1 MKTIVKFG
9 ILTFMILGLVNFVP
23 DIRIISQFVGMD
35 NLMICLVMSF
45 SILFGIKAYINN
57 ELGESGYKYTTGL
70 LVGLRITLI
79 IVLIFG
85 IVGGYMK
92 WKYTSIIDGDFI
104 HFTDSFFDAVM
115 RYGLPGIIL
124 AFWIPYFND
133 FQGEKINSRQ
143 PQADLLDSDL

>member
-9 ILTFMILGLVNFVP
+9 ILTFMILGLVNLVP
-23 DIRIISQFVGMD
+23 DIRIISEFVGMD

-57 ELGESGYKYTTGL
+57 ELGESVYKYTTGL
-70 LVGLRITLI
+70 LVGLGITLI

-85 IVGGYMK
+85 IVGGYMI
-92 WKYTSIIDGDFI
+92 WQYASVDGDFI
-104 HFTDSFFDAVM
+104 HFINGFFDAVM
-115 RYGLPGIIL
+115 RYGLPGVIL

-133 FQGEKINSRQ
+133 FQVEKSINKE
-143 PQADLLDSDL
+143 PQVDLLDSDL